1 MSTRDWTVSRAHA
14 SSPGSFEST
23 LKGKITIIGYHGEDG
38 GRLNSMTQRC
48 QVKKANGAKWLAFW
62 LSLSLPIV
70 LNHHPMTSLFVFLI
84 LPSFD
89 NKPSHLNRRRRR
101 EKNGNLIIRFN
112 QEDESRTKE

>member
-1 MSTRDWTVSRAHA
+1 MERNGW
-14 SSPGSFEST
+14 PFGSLS
-23 LKGKITIIGYHGEDG
+23 
-38 GRLNSMTQRC
+38 
-48 QVKKANGAKWLAFW
+48 

-101 EKNGNLIIRFN
+101 EKKWKLDNSIQSGGR
-112 QEDESRTKE
+112 ESHKGMAIVIL